1 MAQCYFAFVL
11 PLSSSTEV
19 ASARPQGDV
28 TELCFTDASSLSVTL
43 LRSDWVAR
51 RLFVVSGSWM
61 VLPSLERYIQIQIY
75 QKDQRSF

>member
-28 TELCFTDASSLSVTL
+28 AELCLTDASSLSL
-43 LRSDWVAR
+43 
-51 RLFVVSGSWM
+51 
-61 VLPSLERYIQIQIY
+61 
-75 QKDQRSF
+75 

>member
-28 TELCFTDASSLSVTL
+28 AELCFTDASSLSVTL